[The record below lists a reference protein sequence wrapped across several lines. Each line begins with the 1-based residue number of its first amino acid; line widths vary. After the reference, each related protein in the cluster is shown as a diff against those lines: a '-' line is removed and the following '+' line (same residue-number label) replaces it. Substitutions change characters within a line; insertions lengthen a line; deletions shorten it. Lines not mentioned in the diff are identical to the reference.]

1 MNSCSPDHEDRRMM
15 IDGHT
20 NTWVGLGVYVILTYL
35 CFDTVTCVTP
45 QFSAR
50 IEGDVI
56 LGALFSIHH
65 KPPSA
70 TAYSRTCGKI
80 REHYGIQRV
89 ETVLMTLDE
98 INDNDNILPGVIL
111 GCDIRDSCWYS
122 AIALEQS
129 IDFIKDAI
137 ASKTEP
143 NGTSNGG
150 NQSSECKDGNLQPIA
165 GLIGPGSSEASIQVQ
180 NLLQIFNIPQIGYSA
195 TSMDLSNKLH
205 KYFLRV
211 VPPDNYQAQA
221 LVDIVLH
228 FNWTYISTINSDGN
242 YGVRGMQAFKAK
254 AEERGICIATTNSVS
269 SSGTDEEF
277 DKVIQNLKSR
287 PNASVVVCFCEG
299 LTIKALLK
307 AMERNDVEGKFLF
320 IGSDGWGSRG
330 DVVEGVEKL
339 AAGGISVR
347 LYSPPI
353 PRFDDHY
360 GKLRHDNNTRNPWF
374 QEFWQERFNCYLP
387 GDDSVPRKST
397 PCTGSETLEGSTQDS
412 KLGFV
417 VTAVYTLA
425 LALDRMQTALCGRE
439 TRGLCSQMKPIN
451 GTVLLQHILNVT
463 FTTYSNETFSFDH
476 KGDPPGRYDIVNYQR
491 NISSGDNAT
500 YNYVTIGSWISGS
513 LDMRE
518 NMFWP
523 GKDHEKPVTSVCSL
537 PCELGHVMQ
546 GKDIGCCWVCTPCK
560 DNEIVRD
567 NVTCMPCDRGWRPN
581 FDLSECERI
590 PIEFTSW
597 SDTEAIVSMV
607 MACIC
612 IVVTLWVFY
621 VFVRHNDT
629 PVVKASTRELS
640 YIILLGTVLAYCCNF
655 VLVAKPS
662 MASCYLSRILPGLAF
677 SLIYGALV
685 TKTNRIARILEGS
698 KRIMTKKPR
707 FMSASA
713 QVVITGIVIGVEC
726 VVITVMLII
735 EPADAHVDYSN
746 NRVQLVCNIST
757 LGVIVPLGF
766 DVFLIFMCTL
776 YAIKTRNLPEN
787 FNEAKFIGFTMYTT
801 CVIWLG
807 FFPIYFGGDSKVVT
821 TCISIT
827 LSASVSLVL
836 LFFPKVYVIVWSPE
850 RNTRGAFTTSRDVRC
865 HIGSKSLPSC
875 DSVDKKEKKYEG
887 WFKSDIGRPP
897 GSQQSDKPGVKRSSL
912 PPSHASPQHR
922 WFCTQR
928 PSHIAEMQQSRRRCN
943 PGPSKFRKQ
952 MSEDLDMLY
961 LPALDTFQEEPCTP
975 QVEVTLKKDVEC
987 QTELVNGCGLRHR
1000 ASTDSSDYGGHKKVL
1015 ACSPRCYSPVVHH
1028 FDNNPKTHERWP
1040 LLGLYSDE
1048 EGDPERGGD
1057 KEEEILDK
1065 GSDSD
1070 LSYLEDMQC
1079 LEAAVHGVDYKHRK
1093 DSPVKRLMSATPSEI
1108 HSLSPLSTPRDK
1120 ISPFCVSPGSPSQ
1133 PSTLSANGPP
1143 SLSAPCASTVTRPGF
1158 SAFSSQDSISGGDGT
1173 FHSLLSL
1180 TGSIA
1185 SARTPEEVSVFSLSP
1200 LDTEERRMLDFQQYL
1215 QTRGLK
1221 LDMSSVQTSDL

>member
-1 MNSCSPDHEDRRMM
+1 MM
-15 IDGHT
+15 TDGHT
-20 NTWVGLGVYVILTYL
+20 KTWVGLGLYVILTYL
-35 CFDTVTCVTP
+35 CLDSVTCVT
-45 QFSAR
+45 QQHSAR

-70 TAYSRTCGKI
+70 TAYSRTCGGI

-137 ASKTEP
+137 ASKTEQ
-143 NGTSNGG
+143 NEKSSGG
-150 NQSSECKDGNLQPIA
+150 NQSSQCKDENLQPIA

-195 TSMDLSNKLH
+195 TSEDLSNKRH

-221 LVDIVLH
+221 MVDIVRH

-242 YGVRGMQAFKAK
+242 YGVRGMRAFKDK
-254 AEERGICIATTNSVS
+254 ATEVGICIATTNSVS

-299 LTIKALLK
+299 LTIKALLR
-307 AMERNDVEGKFLF
+307 AMERNDAEGKFLL

-330 DVVEGVEKL
+330 DVVEGLEKL
-339 AAGGISVR
+339 AAGGISMR

-360 GKLRHDNNTRNPWF
+360 GKLKHDNNTRNPWF
-374 QEFWQERFNCYLP
+374 EEFWQERFNCYLP
-387 GDDSVPRKST
+387 GDDSDSRNST
-397 PCTGSETLEGSTQDS
+397 PCTGSETLEGSEQDS

-425 LALDRMQTALCGRE
+425 HALDRMHTAICGRE
-439 TRGLCSQMKPIN
+439 ARGLCPEMKPIN
-451 GTVLLQHILNVT
+451 GTILLQHILNVT
-463 FTTYSNETFSFDH
+463 FPTYSNETFFFNN
-476 KGDPPGRYDIVNYQR
+476 KGDPPGRYDIMNYQR
-491 NISSGDNAT
+491 NYSSGDNAT

-518 NMFWP
+518 KVYWP
-523 GKDHEKPVTSVCSL
+523 GKDPEKPVTSVCSL
-537 PCELGHVMQ
+537 PCQQGHVMVKQTQ
-546 GKDIGCCWVCTPCK
+546 GKDCCWVCTPCMGNK
-560 DNEIVRD
+560 IVRD
-567 NVTCMPCDRGWRPN
+567 NVTCMACEIGWRPN
-581 FDLSECERI
+581 VDLSECEEI
-590 PIEFTSW
+590 PIEFISW

-607 MACIC
+607 MACVC

-662 MASCYLSRILPGLAF
+662 MASCNLSRILPGLAF

-726 VVITVMLII
+726 AVITVMLIV
-735 EPADAHVDYSN
+735 EPADAHLEYPN
-746 NRVQLVCNIST
+746 ERVRLVCNTST

-865 HIGSKSLPSC
+865 HIGSKSLQSC

-887 WFKSDIGRPP
+887 LFKSDIGRPP
-897 GSQQSDKPGVKRSSL
+897 GAQQNDKSGVLKRSSL
-912 PPSHASPQHR
+912 PQSQASPQHR

-943 PGPSKFRKQ
+943 PGPSNFRKQ

-961 LPALDTFQEEPCTP
+961 LPALDSFQEEPCSP
-975 QVEVTLKKDVEC
+975 AADVTMKKDVEC
-987 QTELVNGCGLRHR
+987 QTEPDSGCGLRHR
-1000 ASTDSSDYGGHKKVL
+1000 AAGDSSDNASHKKVL

-1028 FDNNPKTHERWP
+1028 FQNNPQAHERWP
-1040 LLGLYSDE
+1040 LLGIYSDE
-1048 EGDPERGGD
+1048 EGDAEGGGD
-1057 KEEEILDK
+1057 KEEAEMEKD
-1065 GSDSD
+1065 SDSD
-1070 LSYLEDMQC
+1070 LSYLEDMQG
-1079 LEAAVHGVDYKHRK
+1079 LEAAVHGVDYKHKK
-1093 DSPVKRLMSATPSEI
+1093 DSPVKSLMSTTPSEI
-1108 HSLSPLSTPRDK
+1108 HSLSPLCIPRDR
-1120 ISPFCVSPGSPSQ
+1120 IPPSCISPGSPLQ
-1133 PSTLSANGPP
+1133 PAPLSANGLP
-1143 SLSAPCASTVTRPGF
+1143 SLSAPCASNVPRPGF
-1158 SAFSSQDSISGGDGT
+1158 SAFSSQDSISGDGT

-1200 LDTEERRMLDFQQYL
+1200 LDTEEKRMLDFQQYL